1 MYETNIEKNGQII
14 HRSKNLRGMLDYSR
28 ISPVLRAELT
38 PVGKVNGRL
47 RVIYAD
53 GASSSAHFDSYRI
66 AVDFVRNRVRNRIS
80 WTNAE
85 IFYYGG
91 DMGYLTKPGV
101 IAGV

>member
-14 HRSKNLRGMLDYSR
+14 HRSKNLRGMLDYAR
-28 ISPVLRAELT
+28 ISPVIRAELT

-53 GASSSAHFDSYRI
+53 GASSSAHFASYHI
-66 AVDFVRNRVRNRIS
+66 AVDFVRNRRS
-80 WTNAE
+80 WKKAE